1 MANAV
6 PSRATTMEEKSIPK
20 EADDYLES
28 IVLTE
33 EEKEAIQQMSAN
45 KKFSKGTIL
54 LREGEFPSKCYYV
67 LKGCVRQYTLKNGE
81 EKTTFF
87 FTEGQAVF
95 SNLNPDTRS
104 ASKHFLECV
113 EDCELSTT
121 TKEQE
126 EEMYKRFPRFEAMCR
141 ASTEK
146 QFEEFQDMFATFVSS
161 SPEERYLH
169 LIDTRPELLQRVPHY
184 QLASYLG
191 VKPESLSRIR
201 KRISQKKKN

>member
-1 MANAV
+1 
-6 PSRATTMEEKSIPK
+6 MEEKPEK
-20 EADDYLES
+20 NQEDDYLKS
-28 IVLTE
+28 IDLSE
-33 EEKEAIQQMSAN
+33 EEKTAILEMSAR
-45 KKFSKGTIL
+45 KDFPKGTIL
-54 LREGEFPSKCYYV
+54 LREGEFPSKCFYV
-67 LKGCVRQYTLKNGE
+67 LKGCVRQYTLKDGE

-95 SNLNPDTRS
+95 SNLNRDTRV

-113 EDCELSTT
+113 EDCELSVTT
-121 TKEQE
+121 QVQE

-141 ASTEK
+141 HSTAK
-146 QFEEFQDMFATFVSS
+146 QFEEFQDMFATFISS

-169 LIDTRPELLQRVPHY
+169 LLETRPELLQRVPHY

-201 KRISQKKKN
+201 KRISQKKEA